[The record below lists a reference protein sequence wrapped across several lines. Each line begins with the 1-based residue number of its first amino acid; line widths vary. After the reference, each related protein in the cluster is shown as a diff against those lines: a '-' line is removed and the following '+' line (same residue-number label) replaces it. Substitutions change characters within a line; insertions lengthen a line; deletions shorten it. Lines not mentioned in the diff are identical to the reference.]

1 MPEQQ
6 RIRQVVLLC
15 PRPAPLTLP
24 RSRMPTITL
33 IDDYGMAYHLTSS
46 DPEIVAQWLLEQ
58 FRKAVSQD
66 SRQNW
71 RMQVWPTMV
80 PAGPDGRPEPDWP
93 VSGADGGKM
102 WELNKDMMQRL
113 HAAVY
118 DVLTHRRVGSSRYG
132 PVTIPYGKKSAVA
145 ATVAFAGYAE
155 KKAGD
160 VSEARWCDYRDH
172 PYKGG
177 QEGTIMMGQT
187 VRMPNG
193 GMQATGQEVRE
204 ICPECAAELGLNPDY
219 KAPEPPSVRKAL
231 LETAAKKS

>member
-1 MPEQQ
+1 MPGQQ
-6 RIRQVVLLC
+6 RTRQVVLLC

-33 IDDYGMAYHLTSS
+33 IDNYGTAYHLTSS

-80 PAGPDGRPEPDWP
+80 PAGPDGRLEPDWP

-118 DVLTHRRVGSSRYG
+118 DVFTHRTVGLSRYG
-132 PVTIPYGKKSAVA
+132 PITTPYPGGNIHSTGSVS
-145 ATVAFAGYAE
+145 VE

-177 QEGTIMMGQT
+177 REGTIMMGQT

-193 GMQATGQEVRE
+193 GMQATGQDVRE

-219 KAPEPPSVRKAL
+219 QAPEAPAVRKAL
-231 LETAAKKS
+231 LETTAKKS